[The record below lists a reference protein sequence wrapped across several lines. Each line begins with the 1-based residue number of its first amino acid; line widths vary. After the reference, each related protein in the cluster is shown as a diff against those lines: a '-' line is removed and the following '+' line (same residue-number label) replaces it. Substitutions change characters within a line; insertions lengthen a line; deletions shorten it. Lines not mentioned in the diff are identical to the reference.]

1 MTSTEPTKPKRSGKG
16 RGWSQKLWDAYEHFG
31 ESDAGYVESCNRFL
45 EVMIEHHLHDTLE
58 LVRDLRHLFV
68 LKGEAPNPER
78 YMSGIPS
85 IALAE
90 MRKANL
96 QDELD
101 VYRRWYSKNI
111 KWPGKCSCEREEV
124 ELDRMLGLLSPW
136 EDGPLKRIWR
146 TQPMFLSACVHVARR
161 SLRED
166 GFDHLELY
174 TSRGKHEIG
183 QPIPEGETVWITA
196 SVEMEAYLTSGQ
208 WRIDD
213 APLEDLK
220 DVSGIGFSVERHPK
234 ESRKD
239 YINRVKDQLDD
250 RLIRAME
257 KSTEIALH
265 PKVKLRSGPAL
276 DLSNRHEEML
286 VRRLFGE
293 TKRKI
298 ADAMQDALL
307 DEQGAPLADPETAV
321 RDRTKRIARYLGFL
335 PTPVIREKLS
345 TSSGRETS

>member
-1 MTSTEPTKPKRSGKG
+1 MTSTEPTKPKRSGPE
-16 RGWSQKLWDAYEHFG
+16 RGWSLKLWDAYVDVG

-58 LVRDLRHLFV
+58 LVRDLMHLFV
-68 LKGEAPNPER
+68 LKEEAPNPER
-78 YMSGIPS
+78 YMYGIPS

-136 EDGPLKRIWR
+136 EDDGPLKRIWR
-146 TQPMFLSACVHVARR
+146 TQPMFLSACVQVARR

-174 TSRGKHEIG
+174 TSRGKHEVDE
-183 QPIPEGETVWITA
+183 PIPEDEWIDTPLIIKA
-196 SVEMEAYLTSGQ
+196 SRRMEAYFLSGD

-213 APLEDLK
+213 APMEDLK

-239 YINRVKDQLDD
+239 YINRVKGQLDD

-286 VRRLFGE
+286 VLRLFGATRPE
-293 TKRKI
+293 I
-298 ADAMQDALL
+298 IQAMPDAFLKEDGEPVKNKLN
-307 DEQGAPLADPETAV
+307 AV
-321 RDRTKRIARYLGFL
+321 SKHTERIARRLGFL
-335 PTPVIREKLS
+335 AA
-345 TSSGRETS
+345 SGETS